1 MYTKLIR
8 KNGLSISGQYMDT
21 GFQFDT
27 THDFDDVTHIIFGT
41 WQGILNPDTKPT
53 LPEAKNANAQPIHSS
68 ERNSC

>member
-27 THDFDDVTHIIFGT
+27 THDFDDTTNIIFGT
-41 WQGILNPDTKPT
+41 WQGILNPDTKAH
-53 LPEAKNANAQPIHSS
+53 LARS
-68 ERNSC
+68 